1 MQVPILKYVKKIP
14 GGMMVVP
21 LFLGMLCNTFFPQ
34 FLKIGGLS
42 TALWGPAAAAPFM
55 AMCMFGMGANIH
67 VKALAE
73 SLKRGAVLTLAK
85 FAAGAIIGIIVGK
98 LFGAAGVLG
107 ISSLAIISS
116 VTNSNGGLYMSLAA
130 QYGDGVD
137 VGAQSVLGLNDGPF
151 LTMVAFSLS
160 GMADIP
166 FMTLIAALLPLVLG
180 MILGNLD
187 HELANF
193 LKPLGAICIPFFAFP
208 LGAAINLGNVFKS
221 GISGTLLGLFCVAWS
236 GLICILADKFINR
249 RPGFAGAAIASA
261 AGNCVST
268 PALVAAAD
276 PNLAPLVESATV
288 QCAAAVVVTAI
299 LVPFVTA
306 WAAKK
311 WGTSQEFD
319 AKKAEIKAAKE
330 KAAAEA

>member
-1 MQVPILKYVKKIP
+1 MQVPIMKYVKKVP

-21 LFLGMLCNTFFPQ
+21 LFLGMLCKTFFPQ
-34 FLKIGGLS
+34 FLEMGGL
-42 TALWGPAAAAPFM
+42 TTGLWGAASAAPFM

-67 VKALAE
+67 FNQLAE
-73 SLKRGAVLTLAK
+73 SLKRGVVLTLAK
-85 FAAGAIIGIIVGK
+85 FAAGALVGILIGKV
-98 LFGAAGVLG
+98 FGPTGIFG
-107 ISSLAIISS
+107 ISALAFISA

-151 LTMVAFSLS
+151 LTMIAFSLS

-166 FMTLIAALLPLVLG
+166 FMTLLAALLPLLLG

-187 HELANF
+187 HELAAF
-193 LKPLGAICIPFFAFP
+193 LKPCGALCIPFFAFP

-221 GISGTLLGLFCVAWS
+221 GFSGILLGLICVAWS

-276 PNLAPLVESATV
+276 PNLAGIVDGATV

-299 LVPFVTA
+299 LVPFLTT

-311 WGTSQEFD
+311 WGTSAEFD
-319 AKKAEIKAAKE
+319 AKKAEKKAAK
-330 KAAAEA
+330 AAG